1 MAFLAK
7 KIEAIRSQVQGNN
20 LAFLV
25 LWTII
30 FTLAYSQA
38 PLYTSNQ
45 NQYFLHGLAKAGFG
59 HLNTDWLANT
69 LDPTPVFTWIVFLSY
84 RLFAWSPIYYL
95 YFGIL
100 AGVYL
105 FSLLGIA
112 DQLFGICRNRITR
125 WTFLTLFI
133 GLNAAAL
140 RFLLV
145 RALGANWAYL
155 FDGGVAGQRLL
166 GEVLQPSTF
175 GVLLLFSIY
184 LFLRGK
190 LYWSLV
196 PLVLAP
202 TVHPTY
208 LLSAGVLTAVFMG
221 VTLWEQRK
229 LRQPLLIG
237 LLALIGVL
245 PILLHAFLIFQ
256 PTAEYMIV
264 RARELLVDFRI
275 PHHALPAMWWDYT
288 VGIKMLLIAVAIYF
302 ARGTHMFSLLLIPFL
317 AAVILTVIQVFTQ
330 SNTLALIFPWRLS
343 TVLMPLSLSVLIG
356 KVVMWFD
363 SRFGDVLQRNEK
375 RVLTIN
381 LIASILLAVAGA
393 GNFTVN
399 WIEKDNSPDRAMM
412 AFATDNQAP
421 GQNYLIPLHMQ
432 DFRLATGLPV
442 FVEFKSIPY
451 RDVNVLEWYRRVG
464 MAGRLYQA
472 PYQSVGCEVLGE
484 LYAEGVTHVVLPY
497 DHTVKNCPNLERIF
511 LNFETYEVHELLP

>member
-1 MAFLAK
+1 
-7 KIEAIRSQVQGNN
+7 
-20 LAFLV
+20 
-25 LWTII
+25 
-30 FTLAYSQA
+30 
-38 PLYTSNQ
+38 
-45 NQYFLHGLAKAGFG
+45 
-59 HLNTDWLANT
+59 
-69 LDPTPVFTWIVFLSY
+69 
-84 RLFAWSPIYYL
+84 
-95 YFGIL
+95 
-100 AGVYL
+100 
-105 FSLLGIA
+105 
-112 DQLFGICRNRITR
+112 
-125 WTFLTLFI
+125 
-133 GLNAAAL
+133 
-140 RFLLV
+140 
-145 RALGANWAYL
+145 
-155 FDGGVAGQRLL
+155 
-166 GEVLQPSTF
+166 
-175 GVLLLFSIY
+175 
-184 LFLRGK
+184 
-190 LYWSLV
+190 
-196 PLVLAP
+196 
-202 TVHPTY
+202 
-208 LLSAGVLTAVFMG
+208 MG

-375 RVLTIN
+375 RVITIN